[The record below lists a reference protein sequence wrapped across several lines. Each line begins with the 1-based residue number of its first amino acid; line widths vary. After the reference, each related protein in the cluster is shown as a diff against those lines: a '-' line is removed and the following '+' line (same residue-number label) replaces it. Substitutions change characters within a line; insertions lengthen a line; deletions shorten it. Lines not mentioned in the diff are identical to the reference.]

1 MEQQELNMRIA
12 MSLLR
17 QCAWVWEYCT
27 RNPNEGE
34 FNLSDIIQGLTGRK
48 RFDSKP
54 GMVLTEFSLCEY
66 WDVFNKTQPIEGLTF
81 DRKKMRSTV
90 KIESF
95 SLSFFLRDVFSV
107 TKSFCKWNCPNMA
120 NKTRFCYKDGE
131 RWAVLP
137 EVKKAKTK
145 TPSNSPRGERKK
157 AAAKKTKA
165 IVKPMPVAKPLTLAE
180 QLRQA
185 LLARL
190 AA

>member
-66 WDVFNKTQPIEGLTF
+66 WDVFNKKQPIEGLTYNHKNGEATLTF
-81 DRKKMRSTV
+81 GTYR
-90 KIESF
+90 
-95 SLSFFLRDVFSV
+95 LCYFLIDIFTV
-107 TKSFCKWNCPNMA
+107 TKNFCKWNCPNMA

-131 RWAVLP
+131 RWTVLP
-137 EVKKAKTK
+137 EVKKQAAPKARRTK
-145 TPSNSPRGERKK
+145 KQ
-157 AAAKKTKA
+157 AATISLTSTKCSTVSLSIA
-165 IVKPMPVAKPLTLAE
+165 DRLRAALAE
-180 QLRQA
+180 
-185 LLARL
+185 RL

>member
-27 RNPNEGE
+27 GNANEGE
-34 FNLSDIIQGLTGRK
+34 FKLSEVLQGMSGSR
-48 RFDSKP
+48 RYDAKP
-54 GMVLTEFSLCEY
+54 GTVVLDVFSCEY

-81 DRKKMRSTV
+81 DRKEMRSTV
-90 KIESF
+90 KIENYSC
-95 SLSFFLRDVFSV
+95 SFFLWDVFSV

-120 NKTRFCYKDGE
+120 NKARFCYKDGE

-157 AAAKKTKA
+157 KAAKKTKA

-185 LLARL
+185 LLARM

>member
-17 QCAWVWEYCT
+17 QCAWVWEYCI
-27 RNPNEGE
+27 NNLNEGE
-34 FNLSDIIQGLTGRK
+34 FKLSEVLQGMSGSR
-48 RFDSKP
+48 RYDAKP
-54 GMVLTEFSLCEY
+54 GIVLVDVFSCEY
-66 WDVFNKTQPIEGLTF
+66 WDVFNKQQPIEGLTF
-81 DRKKMRSTV
+81 DRKKMYSTV
-90 KIESF
+90 KIENYSCSF
-95 SLSFFLRDVFSV
+95 YLRDVFSV

-137 EVKKAKTK
+137 

-157 AAAKKTKA
+157 KAAKKTKA
-165 IVKPMPVAKPLTLAE
+165 VVKQMPVAKPLSIADRLRAALAE
-180 QLRQA
+180 
-185 LLARL
+185 RL

>member
-1 MEQQELNMRIA
+1 

-90 KIESF
+90 KIENYSCSF
-95 SLSFFLRDVFSV
+95 YLKDVFSV
-107 TKSFCKWNCPNMA
+107 TKNFCKWNCPNMA

-137 EVKKAKTK
+137 EVKKAKAKTK

-157 AAAKKTKA
+157 KAAPKA
-165 IVKPMPVAKPLTLAE
+165 QTVTLSIADRLRAALAE
-180 QLRQA
+180 
-185 LLARL
+185 RL